1 MPESPNTLLESFW
14 DAAIRLAI
22 TSAED
27 PYLFIRQLYGNTCEH
42 LREGLESERQV
53 QVFDYI
59 TKCTEVMSEQYDP
72 GAVERPKE
80 PIMTGFLCDL
90 ARANDFIRDGE
101 ATRKRRRTGVSTAV
115 LSECSRATASDSSR
129 PAHGSVI
136 SLDSDDELE
145 VEDAG
150 RQTPPGRIPKSEND
164 FDDSP
169 GSPGDD
175 HRSEA
180 DDVDDVDDVLP
191 VIPRELI
198 TPSKYSKWTDEE
210 QGELDRALME
220 YNQDPQRWKKMVR
233 DRRFKLAPGRS
244 EEDCRERYRR
254 MQRKGYYA

>member
-72 GAVERPKE
+72 GAVDRPKE

-90 ARANDFIRDGE
+90 ARANDFI
-101 ATRKRRRTGVSTAV
+101 
-115 LSECSRATASDSSR
+115 SDSPR

-145 VEDAG
+145 VENAG
-150 RQTPPGRIPKSEND
+150 QQTPPGRIPKSEND

-220 YNQDPQRWKKMVR
+220 YNQDPQRWKKIVR
-233 DRRFKLAPGRS
+233 DRRFKFAPGRS
-244 EEDCRERYRR
+244 EEDCRE
-254 MQRKGYYA
+254 